1 VVCRRHDT
9 PEFVTTDPNL
19 VALEP
24 VKGEDGGIVVSNS
37 LVARTEWNQLDAS

>member
-1 VVCRRHDT
+1 MVCRRHDT

-24 VKGEDGGIVVSNS
+24 VKGEDDGILVPNS
-37 LVARTEWNQLDAS
+37 PVARTEWNQLDAS